1 MHICP
6 RTANH
11 ELACAQHRGKDA
23 VPAVAC
29 SRAAAYK
36 ARYMHKLSAG
46 LLLQRVASCYAG
58 ARTYR
63 DTGYVYTT
71 VRGPRGIRSNQ
82 VSFATAFRR
91 AGGRFRFEFV
101 VPYPVAPPLGLPERR
116 WIIFREGS
124 HIDQWSFPGTK
135 AITPETFGLLIA
147 GANGISRGAAH
158 NVPALLM
165 PRDVTGRRLTDHLYA
180 ARVLDQLTCAHRSC
194 LRIEARFSPGEGE
207 SGSVIWIDGEH
218 LLIRRLDARCRR
230 GPFIINSITTYDPV
244 MDESIPEQELEFAP
258 PA

>member
-1 MHICP
+1 MAYP
-6 RTANH
+6 R
-11 ELACAQHRGKDA
+11 RGGADA
-23 VPAVAC
+23 GPGVEC
-29 SRAAAYK
+29 SGGAAYK
-36 ARYMHKLSAG
+36 SRHMHKLSAG

-71 VRGPRGIRSNQ
+71 VHGPRGIRSNQ

-116 WIIFREGS
+116 WIIFRKGS
-124 HIDQWSFPGTK
+124 HIDQWSFPGAK

-147 GANGISRGAAH
+147 GATGISRGAAR

-165 PRDVTGRRLTDHLYA
+165 PREVTGRRLTDHLYA
-180 ARVLDQLTCAHRSC
+180 ARVLDQLSCDHRSC
-194 LRIEARFSPGEGE
+194 LRVEARFSPGDGE
-207 SGSVIWIDGEH
+207 FGSVIWIDGEH
-218 LLIRRLDARCRR
+218 LLIRRLDARCRQ
-230 GPFIINSITTYDPV
+230 GPFVINSITTYDPV